1 MHLCILQHKKYRTQ
15 NNNLIFFVDSKC
27 FREEMDAERLK
38 DQEELRLQMI
48 ESKKRKFDKEEEQ
61 KRKREEEER

>member
-1 MHLCILQHKKYRTQ
+1 
-15 NNNLIFFVDSKC
+15 
-27 FREEMDAERLK
+27 MDAERLK